1 MEGFR
6 EVIETAKIAKGKTIR
21 DFDTWNYGDAK
32 FDVSVTF
39 NQQKTAVVAIECYTS
54 EPSGE
59 CPLIESI
66 SPVT

>member
-1 MEGFR
+1 
-6 EVIETAKIAKGKTIR
+6 VIETAKIAKGKTIKR
-21 DFDTWNYGDAK
+21 FRHMDYGDAK

-54 EPSGE
+54 EPSGK

-66 SPVT
+66 SPVK